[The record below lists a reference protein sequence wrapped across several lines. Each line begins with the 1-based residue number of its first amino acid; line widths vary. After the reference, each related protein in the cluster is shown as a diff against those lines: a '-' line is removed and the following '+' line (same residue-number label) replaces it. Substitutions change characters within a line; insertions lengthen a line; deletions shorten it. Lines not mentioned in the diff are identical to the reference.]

1 MCVRVTLISSV
12 PVQPCPAALESCYL
26 YGHLKLT
33 HSSFSSHL
41 DDITLYQA
49 ANPSA
54 VRRMPVL
61 RDHNRAR
68 RSRKILPRPRS
79 WSARTSQEDVA
90 VLMVIECLHA
100 QVDVTAEDAAP
111 TGGLPAVDEQAVKA
125 ADPMASV
132 LGITQRQ
139 MGAGW
144 TTHDPWRAIKAG
156 VSSVKPHKS
165 QVRPRQELLDPH
177 RRRSLQTAL
186 LSALE
191 CISHAG
197 QGGQE
202 KGGINDSESS
212 QNCCGK
218 ASVVTQSVGKVLSS
232 FFITVVIEFTSFM
245 AELLNSQFH
254 AGLCK

>member
-1 MCVRVTLISSV
+1 ML
-12 PVQPCPAALESCYL
+12 
-26 YGHLKLT
+26 
-33 HSSFSSHL
+33 
-41 DDITLYQA
+41 
-49 ANPSA
+49 
-54 VRRMPVL
+54 
-61 RDHNRAR
+61 
-68 RSRKILPRPRS
+68 
-79 WSARTSQEDVA
+79 
-90 VLMVIECLHA
+90 IECLHA

-165 QVRPRQELLDPH
+165 QVWPRQELVDPH

-202 KGGINDSESS
+202 KGGLMT
-212 QNCCGK
+212 GRALK
-218 ASVVTQSVGKVLSS
+218 
-232 FFITVVIEFTSFM
+232 TVV
-245 AELLNSQFH
+245 AKRAL
-254 AGLCK
+254 